1 MWASPGR
8 LCRQQIYP
16 LDLTE
21 DLSVGSI
28 RWIFPGH
35 VRWIC
40 PLDLSA
46 DLRQPA
52 ERLSHTLSPRFEE
65 AAWTEAVPPSRRG
78 AVVGPTHPHL
88 PLPARRQAG
97 PTSPSL
103 AYPLPPCATGE
114 RDGGGRQLRA
124 P

>member
-52 ERLSHTLSPRFEE
+52 ERLSHTLSPCFEE
-65 AAWTEAVPPSRRG
+65 AAWTEAVPPTIWTSMS
-78 AVVGPTHPHL
+78 ASTL
-88 PLPARRQAG
+88 LPARWA
-97 PTSPSL
+97 
-103 AYPLPPCATGE
+103 C
-114 RDGGGRQLRA
+114 
-124 P
+124 

>member
-28 RWIFPGH
+28 RWVSPGH

-40 PLDLSA
+40 PLDPSA

-52 ERLSHTLSPRFEE
+52 ERLSHTLSPRSEE
-65 AAWTEAVPPSRRG
+65 AAWTEAVPPTWRRAVG
-78 AVVGPTHPHL
+78 AL
-88 PLPARRQAG
+88 PRAAFPGAASGRR
-97 PTSPSL
+97 
-103 AYPLPPCATGE
+103 PP
-114 RDGGGRQLRA
+114 
-124 P
+124 

>member
-28 RWIFPGH
+28 RWVSPGH

-40 PLDLSA
+40 PLDPSA

-52 ERLSHTLSPRFEE
+52 ERLSHTLSPRLEE
-65 AAWTEAVPPSRRG
+65 AAWTEAVPGSS
-78 AVVGPTHPHL
+78 V
-88 PLPARRQAG
+88 
-97 PTSPSL
+97 L
-103 AYPLPPCATGE
+103 AQ
-114 RDGGGRQLRA
+114 GGGASPGRNEPIWAHVRWA
-124 P
+124 R